1 MPGTG
6 LSEQPGS
13 AARSWSLALLT
24 SSEPGRRNRRTIDAV
39 LLALGAFLVALGA
52 VIAES
57 ASADDEDVAVL
68 TIDRQEKLNA
78 LDRQVVEEIGQALL
92 DLESEGPRAIVVTGA
107 GERAFVAGADIRAMS
122 IMEPLEAKRFSEI
135 GHAAMA
141 LLDRSPVPTIA
152 AVNGYALGG
161 GCEVALACDIRI
173 AAENAT
179 FGFPEVSLGILPG
192 MGGTQRLPRL
202 IGPALAKELI
212 FTGRRISAGEAREI
226 GLVNRVVA
234 EGEALNAARELAAE
248 ISANGPLAVRH
259 AKAAANRTLDVD
271 LVSGLEFEADQFA
284 LLFATEDAREGMNAF
299 GEKRKPEFEGR

>member
-1 MPGTG
+1 MDYVNV
-6 LSEQPGS
+6 E
-13 AARSWSLALLT
+13 R
-24 SSEPGRRNRRTIDAV
+24 
-39 LLALGAFLVALGA
+39 
-52 VIAES
+52 
-57 ASADDEDVAVL
+57 EDGIAVL

-78 LDRQVVEEIGQALL
+78 LDGQVVEEIGQALL
-92 DLESEGPRAIVVTGA
+92 QLETEGPRAIIVTGA
-107 GERAFVAGADIRAMS
+107 GERAFIAGADIGAMS
-122 IMEPLEAKRFSEI
+122 VMDPMEAKRFSEI
-135 GHAAMA
+135 GPAAMA
-141 LLDRSPVPTIA
+141 LLDRSPIPPIA

-161 GCEVALACDIRI
+161 GCEVAIACDIRI
-173 AAENAT
+173 AAESAT
-179 FGFPEVSLGILPG
+179 FGFPEVGLGILPG

-212 FTGRRISAGEAREI
+212 FTGRRINAEEARKI

-299 GEKRKPEFEGR
+299 GEKRKPEFYNEDRALIPTPAHRGKASPGFDSGVLGEGKAPLRAHTRHACIDL

>member
-1 MPGTG
+1 MDYV
-6 LSEQPGS
+6 SVK
-13 AARSWSLALLT
+13 R
-24 SSEPGRRNRRTIDAV
+24 
-39 LLALGAFLVALGA
+39 
-52 VIAES
+52 
-57 ASADDEDVAVL
+57 EDGIAVL
-68 TIDRQEKLNA
+68 TVDRQEKLNS
-78 LDRQVVEEIGQALL
+78 LDGQVVEEIGQALL
-92 DLESEGPRAIVVTGA
+92 DLESEGPRAIIVTGA
-107 GERAFVAGADIRAMS
+107 GERAFIAGADIRAMS
-122 IMEPLEAKRFSEI
+122 VMEPLEAKRFSEI

-234 EGEALNAARELAAE
+234 EGEALNVARDLAAE
-248 ISANGPLAVRH
+248 ISTNGPLAVRH

>member
-1 MPGTG
+1 MDYV
-6 LSEQPGS
+6 SVQH
-13 AARSWSLALLT
+13 
-24 SSEPGRRNRRTIDAV
+24 
-39 LLALGAFLVALGA
+39 
-52 VIAES
+52 
-57 ASADDEDVAVL
+57 DDDVAVL

-78 LDRQVVEEIGQALL
+78 LDMQVVEEIGQALL
-92 DLESEGPRAIVVTGA
+92 DLEAEGPRAIVVTGA

-234 EGEALNAARELAAE
+234 EGEALNAARELADE

-299 GEKRKPEFEGR
+299 GEKRKPVFEGR

>member
-1 MPGTG
+1 
-6 LSEQPGS
+6 LDYVKVEH
-13 AARSWSLALLT
+13 
-24 SSEPGRRNRRTIDAV
+24 
-39 LLALGAFLVALGA
+39 
-52 VIAES
+52 
-57 ASADDEDVAVL
+57 EDGIAVL
-68 TIDRQEKLNA
+68 TVDRQEKLNA
-78 LDRQVVEEIGQALL
+78 LDRQVVEELGQALL
-92 DLESEGPRAIVVTGA
+92 DLEAEGPRAIVVTGA

-161 GCEVALACDIRI
+161 GCEIALACDIRI

-212 FTGRRISAGEAREI
+212 FTGRRISAKEAREM
-226 GLVNRVVA
+226 GLVNRVVT
-234 EGEALNAARELAAE
+234 EGEALNAARELAVE

-299 GEKRKPEFEGR
+299 GERRTPEFGGR

>member
-1 MPGTG
+1 MDYVKV
-6 LSEQPGS
+6 EH
-13 AARSWSLALLT
+13 
-24 SSEPGRRNRRTIDAV
+24 
-39 LLALGAFLVALGA
+39 
-52 VIAES
+52 
-57 ASADDEDVAVL
+57 EDGIAVL
-68 TIDRQEKLNA
+68 TVDRQEKLNA
-78 LDRQVVEEIGQALL
+78 LDRQVVEELGQALL
-92 DLESEGPRAIVVTGA
+92 DLEAEGPRAIVVTGA

-212 FTGRRISAGEAREI
+212 FTGRRISAEEASEM
-226 GLVNRVVA
+226 GLVNRVVT
-234 EGEALNAARELAAE
+234 EGEALNAARELAVE

-299 GEKRKPEFEGR
+299 GERRKPEFGGR

>member
-1 MPGTG
+1 
-6 LSEQPGS
+6 LDYVKVEH
-13 AARSWSLALLT
+13 
-24 SSEPGRRNRRTIDAV
+24 
-39 LLALGAFLVALGA
+39 
-52 VIAES
+52 
-57 ASADDEDVAVL
+57 EDGIAVL
-68 TIDRQEKLNA
+68 TVDRQEKLNA
-78 LDRQVVEEIGQALL
+78 LDRQVVEELGQALL
-92 DLESEGPRAIVVTGA
+92 DLEAEGPRAIVVTGA
-107 GERAFVAGADIRAMS
+107 GERAFVAGADIGAMS

-212 FTGRRISAGEAREI
+212 FTGRRISAKEAREI
-226 GLVNRVVA
+226 GLVNRVVT
-234 EGEALNAARELAAE
+234 EGEALNAARELAVE

-299 GEKRKPEFEGR
+299 GERRKPEFGGR